1 MKTLACKDMG
11 VECPFV
17 AQADT
22 DEEVINLARAH
33 SMAEHADIV
42 AERMKTMTP
51 DQMLAAM
58 TAQIKTA

>member
-1 MKTLACKDMG
+1 MG
-11 VECPFV
+11 VDCPFV

-22 DEEVINLARAH
+22 DEEVIKTAREH
-33 SMAEHADIV
+33 SMAEHPEIV

-58 TAQIKTA
+58 TAQIKTV